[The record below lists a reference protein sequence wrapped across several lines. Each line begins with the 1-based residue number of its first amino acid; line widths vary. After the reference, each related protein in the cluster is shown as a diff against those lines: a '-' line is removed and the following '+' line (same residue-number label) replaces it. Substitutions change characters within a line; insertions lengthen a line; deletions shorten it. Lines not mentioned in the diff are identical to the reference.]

1 MALAPGTRLGTY
13 EVIAPLGAGG
23 MGEAALDRNRQAI
36 ADGDHIF
43 GRAMRQLAIGLVIGW
58 LVSAAIFLSAG
69 MAPGRATGLLVAVA
83 GLMVIVASFAAL
95 GPARRGL
102 RIQTVEAL
110 RVDG

>member
-1 MALAPGTRLGTY
+1 MMSF
-13 EVIAPLGAGG
+13 VIAQRTREIGIRSALGAQP
-23 MGEAALDRNRQAI
+23 RQLLLA
-36 ADGDHIF
+36 IF
-43 GRAMRQLAIGLVIGW
+43 GRATRQLAIGLVIGS